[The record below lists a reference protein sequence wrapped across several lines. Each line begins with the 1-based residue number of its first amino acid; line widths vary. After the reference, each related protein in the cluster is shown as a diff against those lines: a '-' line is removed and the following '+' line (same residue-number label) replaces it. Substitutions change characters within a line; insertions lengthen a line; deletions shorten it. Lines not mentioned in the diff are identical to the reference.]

1 MRKNFRILAALALLA
16 GSQVAD
22 AAVTKSST
30 VVANNTT
37 LTAGAADVTTSDVDL
52 TAAYRVH
59 IIIRFTN
66 GATGPTV
73 APRCDVQT
81 SEDTTA
87 GNYSTLF
94 TVNGDT
100 VNSSVNTRDVWLN
113 DAVEHARLVCGSNTG
128 QNVTL
133 RIVVEKVTGI

>member
-1 MRKNFRILAALALLA
+1 MKKTILFLCFILVTTAALAA
-16 GSQVAD
+16 P
-22 AAVTKSST
+22 TKSST
-30 VVANNTT
+30 VVANNITM
-37 LTAGAADVTTSDVDL
+37 TAGAADVTSSDVDL
-52 TAAYRVH
+52 SGSYRH
-59 IIIRFTN
+59 HCLIRFTN

-73 APRCDVQT
+73 APRVDIQT

-100 VNSSVNTRDVWLN
+100 VNSSVNARDVWLN
-113 DAVEHARLVCGSNTG
+113 DSVEHARFISGSNTV

-133 RIVVEKVTGI
+133 RIVCEKITAL

>member
-1 MRKNFRILAALALLA
+1 MKKLIYILSLVLIATTAW
-16 GSQVAD
+16 
-22 AAVTKSST
+22 AAVTKAST
-30 VVANNTT
+30 VVANSITM
-37 LTAGAADVTTSDVDL
+37 TAGAADVTSSDFDNSGS
-52 TAAYRVH
+52 YRTHCIV
-59 IIIRFTN
+59 RFTN

-73 APRCDVQT
+73 APRVDIQT

-113 DAVEHARLVCGSNTG
+113 DAVAHARFISGSNTV

-133 RIVVEKVTGI
+133 RIVCEKITGI

>member
-1 MRKNFRILAALALLA
+1 MKKTVFLCILLLTVA
-16 GSQVAD
+16 AD
-22 AAVTKSST
+22 AAVTKTNT
-30 VVANNTT
+30 VVANSITM
-37 LTAGAADVTTSDVDL
+37 TAGAGDVTSSDFDNSGS
-52 TAAYRVH
+52 YRTH
-59 IIIRFTN
+59 CIIRFTN

-73 APRCDVQT
+73 APRVDVQT

-113 DAVEHARLVCGSNTG
+113 DAVEHARFISGSNTV

-133 RIVVEKVTGI
+133 RIVCEKITGI